1 MGIVSFD
8 RFRIELEQTSLSL
21 EVETSTAGGAFT
33 GLAGMFCW
41 EEGGKTTGGGGGGGT
56 IGLLSLMQTLT
67 FASETTSITSS
78 SESSS

>member
-8 RFRIELEQTSLSL
+8 RFRIELEETSLSL
-21 EVETSTAGGAFT
+21 EAETSTAGGAFT

-41 EEGGKTTGGGGGGGT
+41 EEGGETTTGGGGGGGT

-67 FASETTSITSS
+67 FASETTSIT
-78 SESSS
+78 